1 MANKKLQQGLNG
13 LLNPTPQE
21 TQAQEQE
28 QPTTKANK
36 VYKAVCYNLHP
47 DIIEKV
53 KYIAYIDRKRANE
66 VVTEALTDYFSK
78 WKPAKEVTPKKL

>member
-1 MANKKLQQGLNG
+1 MANKKLEQGLNG

-21 TQAQEQE
+21 QTQEQE
-28 QPTTKANK
+28 QTTTKAKK

-53 KYIAYIDRKRANE
+53 KYIAYYDRKRVNE
-66 VVTEALTDYFSK
+66 VVTEALTEYFSN
-78 WKPAKEVTPKKL
+78 WKPAKQEAPKKL